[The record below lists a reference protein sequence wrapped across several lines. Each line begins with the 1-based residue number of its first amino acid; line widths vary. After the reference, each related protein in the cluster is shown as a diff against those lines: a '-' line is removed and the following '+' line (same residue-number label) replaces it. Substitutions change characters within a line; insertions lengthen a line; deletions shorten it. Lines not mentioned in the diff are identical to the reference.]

1 MTIDGH
7 GGHPALGRPLRETSH
22 MNPIL
27 KLALKQLPV
36 LLPVAKS
43 LLNNMRKPP
52 RAASE
57 DNRMSAME
65 ESIQLLA
72 ERSDYLEARLRRM
85 RVLEI
90 VTGLVSVVALVVVLV
105 RS

>member
-1 MTIDGH
+1 
-7 GGHPALGRPLRETSH
+7 
-22 MNPIL
+22 MNPIV

-43 LLNNMRKPP
+43 LLNNMKNSQRTAP
-52 RAASE
+52 E

-65 ESIQLLA
+65 ESLQLLA

-85 RVLEI
+85 RVFVI
-90 VTGLVSVVALVVVLV
+90 VTGLLSVVALIVVLI

>member
-1 MTIDGH
+1 
-7 GGHPALGRPLRETSH
+7 
-22 MNPIL
+22 MNPIV

-36 LLPVAKS
+36 LIPVAKS
-43 LLNNMRKPP
+43 LLNNMKNPQQ
-52 RAASE
+52 AAPE

-65 ESIQLLA
+65 ESLQLLA

-85 RVLEI
+85 RVLVI
-90 VTGLVSVVALVVVLV
+90 VTGLLSVVALVVVFV

>member
-1 MTIDGH
+1 
-7 GGHPALGRPLRETSH
+7 
-22 MNPIL
+22 MNPIV

-43 LLNNMRKPP
+43 LLNNMKNSQ
-52 RAASE
+52 RAAPE

-65 ESIQLLA
+65 ESLQLLA

-85 RVLEI
+85 RVLVI
-90 VTGLVSVVALVVVLV
+90 VTGLLSVVTLVVVLAC
-105 RS
+105 S